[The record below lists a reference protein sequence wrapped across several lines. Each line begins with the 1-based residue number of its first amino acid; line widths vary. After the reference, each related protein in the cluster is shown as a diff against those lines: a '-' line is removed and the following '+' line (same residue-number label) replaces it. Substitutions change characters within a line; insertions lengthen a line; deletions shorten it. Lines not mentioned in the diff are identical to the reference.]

1 MKINDVLFLITER
14 KVDKVKDRLLEEICN
29 REKTIISEL
38 NFEKDQIKITQL
50 KNKYL
55 IINNLINDI
64 LINYKFYN
72 RKLDLL
78 KEEDESIYYW
88 ATKIRDK
95 LHVDEKI
102 MMLNNILNI

>member
-1 MKINDVLFLITER
+1 MKINDVLFLISER

-29 REKTIISEL
+29 REEVIISEL

-95 LHVDEKI
+95 LQVDEKI

>member
-38 NFEKDQIKITQL
+38 NFEKDQVKITQL

-88 ATKIRDK
+88 ATKIKDK
-95 LHVDEKI
+95 LQVDEKI
-102 MMLNNILNI
+102 MMLNNILK